1 MGHRIDELERNI
13 ADLINQAGV
22 DEPNHNNR

>member
-13 ADLINQAGV
+13 ADLINQAGNEQ
-22 DEPNHNNR
+22 EPHHTR